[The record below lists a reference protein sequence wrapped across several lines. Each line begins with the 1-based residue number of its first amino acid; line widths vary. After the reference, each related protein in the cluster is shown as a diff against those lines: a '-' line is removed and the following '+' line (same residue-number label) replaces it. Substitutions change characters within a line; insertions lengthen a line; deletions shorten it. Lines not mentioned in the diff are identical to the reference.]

1 MSAKK
6 KKKKPSQGLDL
17 KPEDVVIPET
27 PTKQSGA
34 PQREPRAHKSQEI
47 GFLHFI
53 PDMGDYLSTLKGI
66 DLDKNDLRLCFIESP
81 LTNQENAI
89 NAFYLYVV
97 YKFIHKHLVISS
109 TTTMAVP
116 SSPGTTSAAPPPP
129 TTTSTTSTSTS
140 TTTPTVPLFHF
151 QCNQGANR
159 SVNVAF
165 IMNILFSNGTDFFDV
180 LQKLSRSSTIQQGM
194 WRTLIPNLV
203 CLSFLFFSSQNK
215 TNRSSLQTPQNFLT
229 LARKSSSSL
238 TKLQPFRQKM
248 EPFMKDFQPFRQKM
262 QPSRQK
268 MQPSRQKMQ
277 PFVKDL
283 QLWRENSN
291 EMRFNTF
298 YSQKINNEDLNQTST
313 KSNKRSI

>member
-17 KPEDVVIPET
+17 KPDGVVIPET

-34 PQREPRAHKSQEI
+34 PQRELRPQKSQET

-53 PDMGDYLSTLKGI
+53 PDMGDYLSALERI

-81 LTNQENAI
+81 KANQENAI

-129 TTTSTTSTSTS
+129 PPTTTTSS

-203 CLSFLFFSSQNK
+203 SLSFLFFSSHNKTKQNK
-215 TNRSSLQTPQNFLT
+215 TNRSSLQALQNFLT

-238 TKLQPFRQKM
+238 TKLQHF
-248 EPFMKDFQPFRQKM
+248 
-262 QPSRQK
+262 
-268 MQPSRQKMQ
+268 RQKMQ

-283 QLWRENSN
+283 QLWRGKL
-291 EMRFNTF
+291 
-298 YSQKINNEDLNQTST
+298 Q
-313 KSNKRSI
+313 

>member
-1 MSAKK
+1 M
-6 KKKKPSQGLDL
+6 DL

-53 PDMGDYLSTLKGI
+53 PDMGDYLSALEEI

-215 TNRSSLQTPQNFLT
+215 TKQNKQVQFANT
-229 LARKSSSSL
+229 
-238 TKLQPFRQKM
+238 TKLSDTRTQVIKLTD
-248 EPFMKDFQPFRQKM
+248 KIAT
-262 QPSRQK
+262 
-268 MQPSRQKMQ
+268 
-277 PFVKDL
+277 L
-283 QLWRENSN
+283 QAENGTIHERLSTLQAENGTIHERLSTIQAENATIQAENATIQAENATIQAENATIRERLAAL
-291 EMRFNTF
+291 EG
-298 YSQKINNEDLNQTST
+298 KIQ
-313 KSNKRSI
+313 